1 MLGSVSIASQS
12 LGLALGLA
20 SKNSLF
26 KMMNAVAGFPIA
38 AEGRLAGETRGHHPA
53 LEHVRPDRAA
63 DLLLLTCIGCGVNF
77 VDGKAGRTRSASVAQ
92 EGQAMSHKVD
102 ANKHAKQPE
111 ESQGSEGSQGSGSN
125 PLQQLEKE
133 FAQLMQK
140 QEQSQAAT

>member
-1 MLGSVSIASQS
+1 MLLLGSRSQPKEDWRAKQVAVILLWS
-12 LGLALGLA
+12 MSGPIVPQICFYWRVLVVGL
-20 SKNSLF
+20 F
-26 KMMNAVAGFPIA
+26 CW
-38 AEGRLAGETRGHHPA
+38 RQ
-53 LEHVRPDRAA
+53 
-63 DLLLLTCIGCGVNF
+63 
-77 VDGKAGRTRSASVAQ
+77 AGRTRNASAAQ

-111 ESQGSEGSQGSGSN
+111 DSQGSEGSQGSGSN

>member
-1 MLGSVSIASQS
+1 
-12 LGLALGLA
+12 
-20 SKNSLF
+20 
-26 KMMNAVAGFPIA
+26 
-38 AEGRLAGETRGHHPA
+38 
-53 LEHVRPDRAA
+53 
-63 DLLLLTCIGCGVNF
+63 
-77 VDGKAGRTRSASVAQ
+77 
-92 EGQAMSHKVD
+92 MSHKVD